1 MEKNNLTLIFPDS
14 EEKIAFMRWFKE
26 KGFDMYLKDSKS
38 FIECISDYE
47 EGLNDESDFFDFN
60 QSYIEL
66 Q

>member
-1 MEKNNLTLIFPDS
+1 MENNELTIVFPDCD
-14 EEKIAFMRWFKE
+14 EKITFMRWFKE
-26 KGFDMYLKDSKS
+26 KGFHVYLKDEQS

-47 EGLNDESDFFDFN
+47 EGDDDKSDFFDFT